1 MGPRQTESK
10 DGKKY
15 ILVVAYDFSRYS
27 FMFFL
32 IEKYETIEQ
41 WKILWTR
48 IHVEKRHPIVRI
60 RNDWEREF
68 DIVEIDHFY
77 DFKEIKHEMPLEL
90 PNKMECLRERTM
102 SFRKSL
108 EWYSTLMTFQS
119 IFGPKPLTQL
129 VILLIG
135 KKNHDYSYNR
145 KNWLFLTSYRK
156 SLEDK
161 IILY

>member
-60 RNDWEREF
+60 KNDRGREF
-68 DIVEIDHFY
+68 DIVEIDHF
-77 DFKEIKHEMPLEL
+77 
-90 PNKMECLRERTM
+90 
-102 SFRKSL
+102 
-108 EWYSTLMTFQS
+108 
-119 IFGPKPLTQL
+119 
-129 VILLIG
+129 
-135 KKNHDYSYNR
+135 
-145 KNWLFLTSYRK
+145 
-156 SLEDK
+156 
-161 IILY
+161 

>member
-48 IHVEKRHPIVRI
+48 IQVEKRHPIVRI

-90 PNKMECLRERTM
+90 PNKMECLRERTHV
-102 SFRKSL
+102 
-108 EWYSTLMTFQS
+108 FQE
-119 IFGPKPLTQL
+119 IAW
-129 VILLIG
+129 VILHTHVTLIYFWAKAINTTCYTANR
-135 KKNHDYSYNR
+135 KKNHDYSYNT
-145 KNWLFLTSYRK
+145 KEL
-156 SLEDK
+156 
-161 IILY
+161 IITNILQVIVRR